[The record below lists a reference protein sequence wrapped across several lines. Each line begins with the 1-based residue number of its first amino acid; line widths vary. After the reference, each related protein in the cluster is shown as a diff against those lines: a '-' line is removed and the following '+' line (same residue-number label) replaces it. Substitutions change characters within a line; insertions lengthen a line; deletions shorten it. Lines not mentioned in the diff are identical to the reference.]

1 MAMVGRLVSDR
12 WAAEKVGRVFCFNR
26 SRLKKK
32 FRALA
37 RTFSA
42 HRAPVKYA
50 TINSAPGVN
59 GPLTNRLST
68 DMTAI

>member
-1 MAMVGRLVSDR
+1 MVGRLVSDR
-12 WAAEKVGRVFCFNR
+12 WAAERVGRVFCFNR
-26 SRLKKK
+26 GRLENQ

-59 GPLTNRLST
+59 GPLTNRSFPDT
-68 DMTAI
+68 TAM